1 MDLRGSAT
9 YQAPDT
15 ESVVS
20 IPLYLLVKLLEANG
34 GAIAID
40 GYEIATTGSKQ
51 QVEMVELRDPWRLIV
66 KLVDPKES
74 EWHDPTHGKIDRDI
88 QEFVEETYNADGSL
102 GLGQRTAIEETLQ
115 NRRNRGERVL

>member
-74 EWHDPTHGKIDRDI
+74 EWHDPTYGKIDRDI
-88 QEFVEETYNADGSL
+88 QEYVMKNYPEAT
-102 GLGQRTAIEETLQ
+102 LGQRTAFEETLQ
-115 NRRNRGERVL
+115 NKRNRGERVL